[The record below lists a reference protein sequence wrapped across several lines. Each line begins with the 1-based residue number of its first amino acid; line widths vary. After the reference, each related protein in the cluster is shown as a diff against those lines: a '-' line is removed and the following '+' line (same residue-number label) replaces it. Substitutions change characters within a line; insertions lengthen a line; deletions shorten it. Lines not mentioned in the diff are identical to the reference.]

1 MPYLGLRGTKLLIA
15 ISVTAGVG
23 FCLFGIDNAALGG
36 VIASGPFERKYN
48 LSPTGQGAITGAYE
62 IGCFF
67 GALIFSFIGENFAR
81 RIILLV
87 SVVPLMIGTILQIS
101 SFSTAQLAV
110 GRVIAGLGMGAITT
124 TLPIWQNETSPAHL
138 RGTLICASL
147 SMLIVGQLIAYWAA
161 YGLLDKYDTDFTWRV
176 MFSLQGMAGVIM
188 AGLLF
193 VMPESPR
200 WLLAHD
206 QPDAARYVLSCLG
219 DLPDDSHEVSSQL
232 NEISKAIELER
243 ESAKGWSDLFKRSH
257 DDQGEKRRMLTAVG
271 IQVAQAFSGS
281 TIISYYVTTIFQD
294 AIGLNSHTASLLSGY
309 LQVFFLV
316 ASFGTWWLIEHAGR
330 RNLFLIT
337 AFGMAVVMFVMG
349 GLIKID
355 TKGAGIGAAVMVFAY
370 QALFTWGW
378 MAGVWVYS
386 SEICPLSW
394 RSKGMGLA
402 VALQW
407 LFDFVLLMVT
417 PIGIAN
423 IGYGMFM
430 LFGAFNL
437 CFIPFV
443 YLYCPETAGVPLESI
458 DAFYLPGLDP
468 VKESNRI
475 RKALNFNQGRISDT
489 DKEGN
494 TTLTNVIKNQ
504 KTVLDNRVE
513 KTQVEQARN

>member
-1 MPYLGLRGTKLLIA
+1 MPYLGLRGNKLLFA
-15 ISVTAGVG
+15 ISATAGVG

-36 VIASGPFERKYN
+36 VISSDPFQRRYH
-48 LSPTGQGAITGAYE
+48 LDPTGQGAITGSYE

-67 GALIFSFIGENFAR
+67 GALAFCFFGERLAR
-81 RIILLV
+81 RIVLLIAV
-87 SVVPLMIGTILQIS
+87 APLMIGTVLQVS
-101 SFSTAQLAV
+101 SYSTAQLAV
-110 GRVIAGLGMGAITT
+110 GRVVAGLGMGAITT

-161 YGLLDKYDTDFTWRV
+161 YGLLDRYDTDFTWRI

-188 AGLLF
+188 ALLLF

-200 WLLAHD
+200 WLVAHSR
-206 QPDAARYVLSCLG
+206 PDEARFVISCLL
-219 DLPDDSHEVSSQL
+219 DREEDDVVVGNQVE
-232 NEISKAIELER
+232 EIARAVELER
-243 ESAKGWSDLFKRSH
+243 DSAKTWADLFRSTH
-257 DDQGEKRRMLTAVG
+257 DDQREKRRMLTAVG
-271 IQVAQAFSGS
+271 VQVAQAISGS
-281 TIISYYVTTIFQD
+281 TIISYKE
-294 AIGLNSHTASLLSGY
+294 AIGMSSHTASLLSGY

-316 ASFGTWWLIEHAGR
+316 ASLGTWWLIEHAGR

-355 TKGAGIGAAVMVFAY
+355 TKGTGIAAAVMVFAY

-423 IGYGMFM
+423 LDGYGMFM

-437 CFIPFV
+437 CFIPMV
-443 YLYCPETAGVPLESI
+443 YFFCPETAGVPLESI
-458 DAFYLPGLDP
+458 DAFFVPGVNP
-468 VKESNRI
+468 VKESARI
-475 RKALNFNQGRISDT
+475 RRELKNRGGKAGV
-489 DKEGN
+489 K
-494 TTLTNVIKNQ
+494 TLIKGDPERAQ
-504 KTVLDNRVE
+504 LGSGEAE
-513 KTQVEQARN
+513 KVQVE

>member
-1 MPYLGLRGTKLLIA
+1 MPYLGLRGNKLLFA
-15 ISVTAGVG
+15 ISATAGVG

-36 VIASGPFERKYN
+36 VISSDPFDRRYH
-48 LSPTGQGAITGAYE
+48 LDPTGQGATTGAYE

-67 GALIFSFIGENFAR
+67 GALAFSFFGERFAR
-81 RIILLV
+81 RIVLLFSVFPLLV
-87 SVVPLMIGTILQIS
+87 GTILQVAAY
-101 SFSTAQLAV
+101 STAQLAV
-110 GRVIAGLGMGAITT
+110 GRVVAGLGMGAITT

-161 YGLLDKYDTDFTWRV
+161 YGLLDKYDTDFTWRL

-188 AGLLF
+188 AAMLLF
-193 VMPESPR
+193 MPESPR
-200 WLLAHD
+200 WLIAHSR
-206 QPDAARYVLSCLG
+206 PDEARYVLSCLM
-219 DLPDDSHEVSSQL
+219 DESEETSVAVTDQVE
-232 NEISKAIELER
+232 EITRAVELER
-243 ESAKGWSDLFKRSH
+243 DSAKTWTDLFRSTH
-257 DDQGEKRRMLTAVG
+257 DDQREKRRMLTAVG
-271 IQVAQAFSGS
+271 IQVAQAISGS
-281 TIISYYVTTIFQD
+281 TIISYKE
-294 AIGLNSHTASLLSGY
+294 AIGMNSHTASLLSGY

-316 ASFGTWWLIEHAGR
+316 ASLGYLILLAEHAGR
-330 RNLFLIT
+330 RTLFLIT

-355 TKGAGIGAAVMVFAY
+355 TKGSGIGAAVMVFAY

-443 YLYCPETAGVPLESI
+443 YLFCPETAGVPLESI
-458 DAFYLPGLDP
+458 DAFYVPGVDP
-468 VKESNRI
+468 VKESARI
-475 RKALNFNQGRISDT
+475 RHELKTRGG
-489 DKEGN
+489 KEGVAAAA
-494 TTLTNVIKNQ
+494 LTRVITPERRQ
-504 KTVLDNRVE
+504 IGSGEAE
-513 KTQVEQARN
+513 KAQIE